1 MEGVL
6 EVNVSFEYDWHVAYV
21 ITIWTNCSASCIQTS
36 RQEETFSSKIHGIP
50 ALLTRATW
58 KNSIAA

>member
-6 EVNVSFEYDWHVAYV
+6 EVNVSFEYDWHACLCNYHLDKLQR
-21 ITIWTNCSASCIQTS
+21 ILHPGH
-36 RQEETFSSKIHGIP
+36 QEETSSSKIYGIP

-58 KNSIAA
+58 KNSITA